1 MYIFVKIIKTRLI
14 TGFDL
19 LTILQFNIYVM
30 KKNIFLFLFAA
41 FTVAAISCSDDN
53 NINGENEQKSELT
66 PDECKARMDQIGQKA
81 IGKVNTNAHKDLLV
95 TIDRFCEFLDYGNI
109 DIERDVTKAAKAF
122 SESLKNIVAKNRLDQ
137 VSKLSSENS
146 ELYALTQYYGIYTY
160 NESKQYW
167 DFEYSDNSLEFH
179 FDVDG
184 SEAVIKASANG
195 KETNYTPY
203 PDYEVKVP
211 ENAEA
216 DVTLGGKQLAS
227 VKINFNVNDTEK
239 SVKIN
244 AKIDASGYVFSQ
256 DIDVNKQN
264 GSSLSLFTINGEQM
278 VRCTANISGNNM
290 TDPDNI
296 ENSAEGNG
304 EIQDLFNNAKT
315 EVVIMNDATIKAE
328 CSNIKNFV
336 DELNKIDEDYTY
348 YDEYE
353 EEYNKKICDTYNKYL
368 SVKLF
373 YNDRPNELVANL
385 GMDLDFDEGRY
396 YVYYDYEKN
405 EWIEKQGVYD
415 YTLIITF
422 ANDNSKYDIESYFDE
437 DYFSK
442 LIDDAED
449 LADRYESFFR
459 YL

>member
-1 MYIFVKIIKTRLI
+1 
-14 TGFDL
+14 
-19 LTILQFNIYVM
+19 M

-41 FTVAAISCSDDN
+41 FTIAATSCSEDN
-53 NINGENEQKSELT
+53 NANGENEQKSELT

-81 IGKVNTNAHKDLLV
+81 IGKVNANTHKDLLI
-95 TIDRFCEFLDYGNI
+95 TIDRFCEFLDYGDI

-122 SESLKNIVAKNRLDQ
+122 SKSIKSIVSKSRLDE
-137 VSKLSSENS
+137 VSKMSSEDS

-160 NESKQYW
+160 NEYTQYW
-167 DFEYSDNSLEFH
+167 DYENSNNSLEFH
-179 FDVDG
+179 FNVDG
-184 SEAVIKASANG
+184 SEAVVKAFASG
-195 KETNYTPY
+195 KETNYNPY
-203 PDYEVKVP
+203 PGYEVKVP

-216 DVTLGGKQLAS
+216 YITLDNKELAN
-227 VKINFNVNDTEK
+227 VKIKFNVNDAEK

-244 AKIDASGYVFSQ
+244 ATVAASGYVFSQ
-256 DIDVNKQN
+256 DINVNKQN
-264 GSSLSLFTINGEQM
+264 GNSISQFTINGEQM
-278 VRCTANISGNNM
+278 VKCTANISGNNM

-296 ENSAEGNG
+296 ENSAEGDDD
-304 EIQDLFNNAKT
+304 IQDLFNNAKA

-336 DELNKIDEDYTY
+336 DELNRIDEECDY
-348 YDEYE
+348 YDEYK
-353 EEYNKKICDTYNKYL
+353 EEYNTKICDAYNKYL

-385 GMDLDFDEGRY
+385 GMDLEFDEEDG
-396 YVYYDYEKN
+396 YYDYEKN
-405 EWIEKQGVYD
+405 EWIEGTYD

-422 ANDNSKYDIESYFDE
+422 TNDDSKYDIESYFDE

-449 LADRYESFFR
+449 LADRYESFFN
-459 YL
+459 YLWE

>member
-1 MYIFVKIIKTRLI
+1 
-14 TGFDL
+14 
-19 LTILQFNIYVM
+19 M

-41 FTVAAISCSDDN
+41 FTIAATSCSEDN
-53 NINGENEQKSELT
+53 NANGENEQKSELT

-81 IGKVNTNAHKDLLV
+81 IGKVNANTHKDLLI
-95 TIDRFCEFLDYGNI
+95 TIDRFCEFLDYGDI

-122 SESLKNIVAKNRLDQ
+122 SKSIKSIVSKSRLDE
-137 VSKLSSENS
+137 VSKMSSEDS

-160 NESKQYW
+160 NEYTQYW
-167 DFEYSDNSLEFH
+167 DYENSNNSLEFH
-179 FDVDG
+179 FNVDG
-184 SEAVIKASANG
+184 SEAVVKAFASG
-195 KETNYTPY
+195 KETNYNPY
-203 PDYEVKVP
+203 PGYEVKVP

-216 DVTLGGKQLAS
+216 YITLDNKELAN
-227 VKINFNVNDTEK
+227 VKIKFNVNDAEK

-244 AKIDASGYVFSQ
+244 ATVAASGYVFSQ
-256 DIDVNKQN
+256 DINVNKQN
-264 GSSLSLFTINGEQM
+264 GNSISLFTINGEQM
-278 VRCTANISGNNM
+278 VKCTANISGNNM

-296 ENSAEGNG
+296 ENSAEGDG
-304 EIQDLFNNAKT
+304 DIQDLFNNAKA

-336 DELNKIDEDYTY
+336 DELNRIDEECDY
-348 YDEYE
+348 YDEYK
-353 EEYNKKICDTYNKYL
+353 EEYNTKICDAYNKYL

-385 GMDLDFDEGRY
+385 GMDLEFDEEDG
-396 YVYYDYEKN
+396 YYDYEKN
-405 EWIEKQGVYD
+405 EWIEGTYD

-422 ANDNSKYDIESYFDE
+422 TNDDSKYDIESYFDE

-449 LADRYESFFR
+449 LADRYESFFN
-459 YL
+459 YLWE